1 MCTLPHTHLT
11 IDSSKLFYS
20 YEHPKR
26 IATSRLLKSQS
37 EFSGSDYLMGIESR
51 ATLSNRSASKVDLP
65 IQHRLGPNTG
75 EPKGER
81 GRTGS
86 F

>member
-1 MCTLPHTHLT
+1 MCTLPHIHPT

-37 EFSGSDYLMGIESR
+37 EFSGSDYLVGIESR
-51 ATLSNRSASKVDLP
+51 ATLSKRSASKVDLL
-65 IQHRLGPNTG
+65 IQAPPWAEYWRA
-75 EPKGER
+75 KGGKREDR
-81 GRTGS
+81 
-86 F
+86 